1 MQSIQTLIH
10 CMYHPLCPLRG
21 NVKRSQSIKW
31 RRNFEL
37 FQESINVPN
46 TGDQEL
52 NEEEEEIFSS
62 DEEGEE
68 ETIERSAPL
77 KYPET
82 LSPRKTPTPLTP
94 SDSTMS
100 SPGRMPFT
108 FNSYF

>member
-1 MQSIQTLIH
+1 MQK
-10 CMYHPLCPLRG
+10 G
-21 NVKRSQSIKW
+21 VKVSNERVIL
-31 RRNFEL
+31 EL

-46 TGDQEL
+46 TSDQEL
-52 NEEEEEIFSS
+52 NEEEEEIFS

-100 SPGRMPFT
+100 SPGRMPLPSTPTSSEPEYLTKKNTFT
-108 FNSYF
+108 SKSY